1 MIRGYLFPFTKVV
14 NQKDDIS
21 ESRHDLVNS
30 NILLPWHMTR
40 IWYVRN
46 YGFVIRECTVKEQS
60 DMK

>member
-30 NILLPWHMTR
+30 NILLP
-40 IWYVRN
+40 
-46 YGFVIRECTVKEQS
+46 
-60 DMK
+60 